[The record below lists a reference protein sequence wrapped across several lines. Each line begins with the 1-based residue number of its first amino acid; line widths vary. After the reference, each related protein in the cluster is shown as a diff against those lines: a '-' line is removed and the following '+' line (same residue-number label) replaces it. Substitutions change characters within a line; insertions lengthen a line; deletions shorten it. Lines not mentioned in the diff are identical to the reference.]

1 MTQATYTKSEIIDL
15 LFECQPHL
23 AHRDAE
29 LIVKHI
35 MDDMIQALISGERI
49 EIRGF
54 GSFSLHHR
62 TARVGHNPK
71 TGESVDVS
79 DKFVPHF
86 KAGKDLREKVNA
98 SVNNK

>member
-1 MTQATYTKSEIIDL
+1 MSDTYTKSEIIDL
-15 LFECQPHL
+15 LFEKQPHL

-29 LIVKHI
+29 LVVKHI
-35 MDDMIQALISGERI
+35 IDDMIEALVEGDRV

-62 TARVGHNPK
+62 SARVGHNPK
-71 TGESVDVS
+71 TGETVNVS

-86 KAGKDLREKVNA
+86 KPGKDLREKVNA
-98 SVNNK
+98 SRNK

>member
-1 MTQATYTKSEIIDL
+1 MNDTYTKSEIIDL
-15 LFECQPHL
+15 LFEKQPHL

-29 LIVKHI
+29 LVVKHI
-35 MDDMIQALISGERI
+35 IDDMVSALVAGDRV

-62 TARVGHNPK
+62 ASRVGHNPK
-71 TGESVDVS
+71 TGETVSVS

-86 KAGKDLREKVNA
+86 KPGKDLREKVNA
-98 SVNNK
+98 SQNK